1 MAITSQ
7 LEIAKKTLKSL
18 FPVNIETGTVGS
30 GKSAWLLSVP
40 RSSVH
45 WVRVGQGPAVLAVDV
60 GGGCLHNYSLL
71 CRFDATAR
79 YRLKYCLKGP
89 LNQKQTS
96 TIGTFTFL

>member
-18 FPVNIETGTVGS
+18 FPVNREAAAVGS
-30 GKSAWLLSVP
+30 GEGAWLLSVS

-60 GGGCLHNYSLL
+60 GGGCLHNFSLL
-71 CRFDATAR
+71 YRFDV
-79 YRLKYCLKGP
+79 
-89 LNQKQTS
+89 
-96 TIGTFTFL
+96 